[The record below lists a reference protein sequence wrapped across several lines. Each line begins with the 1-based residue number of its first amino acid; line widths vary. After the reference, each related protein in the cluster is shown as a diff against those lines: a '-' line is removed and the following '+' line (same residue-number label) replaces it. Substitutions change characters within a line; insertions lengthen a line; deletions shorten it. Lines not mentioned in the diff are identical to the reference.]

1 MVDYGGMIKDTLL
14 SPSPWVQLGKFLYG
28 EFERGATLENNS
40 FSEWLYGEWDE
51 TKYKQYLALNAVPG
65 ISHYMDYLLGY
76 RSANE
81 YLNRYGMDWSDIH
94 DPRKLDL
101 SNSGTALARFGLNF
115 VSRNVSKLY
124 R

>member
-1 MVDYGGMIKDTLL
+1 MADYGGMIKDFLL
-14 SPSPWVQLGKFLYG
+14 SPSPQVRVIKFLYG
-28 EFERGATLENNS
+28 EYKRGATLEDNT

-65 ISHYMDYLLGY
+65 ISQYMDYLLSY
-76 RSANE
+76 RGAVE

-94 DPRKLDL
+94 DPRKLGL

-115 VSRNVSKLY
+115 VSRNVTKLY